1 MLLLLRD
8 LTRAIKWD
16 WSHKLKRMS
25 SILNASHTIHK
36 TNRHIQWLQQSNAR
50 ARRFMV
56 LCSALLHLPEIP
68 SCFTSKP
75 YNFHQIYERP
85 FGARLL
91 LFPFHSQYGVP
102 VLTTSTFKVT
112 CPRATSVFGHA
123 ARRTPP
129 FQWLSLPT
137 PTTNFYHNYFDG
149 TAAMEPLASD
159 PEGSHRHFPAP
170 AMSVQDILP
179 QSSPPLAFNKTS
191 VFDLSG
197 PTIQSESGLFPNGK
211 GRSKQLFA
219 NVETDHNNH
228 VTKTPSRPRQGV
240 STSMNRISA
249 SDKLSHINLSPCS
262 ERVSSGF
269 SVDIA
274 SGINSLRG
282 RALDAFSSI
291 DRTLSLQTN
300 SLANPE
306 MGDRGISQMDDFIS
320 FKQTIPFLDQPNS
333 RPGLQGPTEYS
344 LDTGALPKGLSKNT
358 AIDLTSDDDPVPPFL
373 SQRNQHRGN
382 RKLIEEPNAKRITRS
397 RARESLKT
405 GKISKQSK
413 GPDLQLLVGHRHLR
427 FWKDKHYQEMGID
440 AEYQLVLSMGRAF
453 KPSSIQT
460 IVPDRYLRPMLK
472 QGHRRPAFPGV
483 IVAGGRPVEAIRKA
497 YEEHTSGSQDFRRLV
512 FWTDGSGCGRS
523 SGRGMGVVFRTT
535 LLGGVGWSPWMARGY
550 VSVGKK
556 IETSEVEGLA
566 MVKAIDL
573 ACEMIRAEPNRFTAI
588 AIYTDALTVL
598 DQLRAHS
605 PRPLCERIVKKA
617 LGLRRE
623 GSNPTITLHWCPGH
637 SKVRYLRSF

>member
-1 MLLLLRD
+1 M
-8 LTRAIKWD
+8 
-16 WSHKLKRMS
+16 MP
-25 SILNASHTIHK
+25 
-36 TNRHIQWLQQSNAR
+36 
-50 ARRFMV
+50 
-56 LCSALLHLPEIP
+56 CSALLHLPEIP
-68 SCFTSKP
+68 LCFTSKP
-75 YNFHQIYERP
+75 YNSHQIYERP
-85 FGARLL
+85 FGARRL

-102 VLTTSTFKVT
+102 VLSANTFKVT

-123 ARRTPP
+123 ARRTPLL
-129 FQWLSLPT
+129 QLLSS
-137 PTTNFYHNYFDG
+137 PTTNFYHYFDD

-159 PEGSHRHFPAP
+159 PEGSHSHFPAP

-179 QSSPPLAFNKTS
+179 QSSTPLAFTKPS
-191 VFDLSG
+191 VLDLSG
-197 PTIQSESGLFPNGK
+197 PTMQRESGLFPSDK
-211 GRSKQLFA
+211 GGSRQLFA
-219 NVETDHNNH
+219 NVEIDHNNH
-228 VTKTPSRPRQGV
+228 VTKTSSRPRQSV
-240 STSMNRISA
+240 STSMNRVSA
-249 SDKLSHINLSPCS
+249 SDELSHDNLSPCS
-262 ERVSSGF
+262 ERASSVF

-282 RALDAFSSI
+282 RALDALSSI
-291 DRTLSLQTN
+291 GRTLSLPTN

-320 FKQTIPFLDQPNS
+320 FKQTIPFPDQPNS
-333 RPGLQGPTEYS
+333 RPGLQGATAYG

-358 AIDLTSDDDPVPPFL
+358 AIDLTSDDDPVPSFL

-397 RARESLKT
+397 RARESLKA

-413 GPDLQLLVGHRHLR
+413 DQDLQLLIGHRRLR

-483 IVAGGRPVEAIRKA
+483 IMAGGHPVEAIRKA
-497 YEEHTSGSQDFRRLV
+497 YEEHTSASQDFRRLV
-512 FWTDGSGCGRS
+512 LWTDGSGCGHS

-556 IETSEVEGLA
+556 IETTEVEGLA
-566 MVKAIDL
+566 IVKAIDL
-573 ACEMIRAEPNRFTAI
+573 ACEMVRAEPNRFTNI
-588 AIYTDALTVL
+588 AIYTDALPVL
-598 DQLRAHS
+598 DQLRTHS
-605 PRPLCERIVKKA
+605 PQPLCERIVKKA

-637 SKVRYLRSF
+637 SRVRYLRSV